1 MIRYEK
7 GLVCLE
13 SGLYV
18 TLFWTKCRKMA
29 GFLYVSPYLK
39 ALIRILIRQI
49 KWRI

>member
-18 TLFWTKCRKMA
+18 ILYWTKCRKVA
-29 GFLYVSPYLK
+29 GFLNESPHLK
-39 ALIRILIRQI
+39 ALLCIIIRQI